1 MAITKKDMHNVVLK
15 YKRLKLKDG
24 EAEAMLDYFTK
35 MTEDNQNFFHMH
47 RLDTDG
53 SLKDILWIDARSR
66 ASWEEFGDVVCFDAT
81 YLTNEYEL
89 PFANFVGKSPIG
101 ILTDQAAAMRKAL
114 SIEMPEARHRWCLW
128 HITYKFAK
136 KLGAKNNFPNI
147 KKALLNAIYNSLTE
161 AEFEESWTAAIGKFK
176 LQEDTWLSGLYE
188 EREMWVPAYMKHL
201 FWAGMKTTQR
211 VESINSF
218 FDGYLDKHTRLYQ
231 FGPAY
236 MKAME
241 SRANDEQQAD
251 ANSHMYLR
259 TLATGF
265 AVEKTFQLLY
275 TDAKFKE
282 VQKQCT
288 KCLYVN
294 GVSRRAISEDVV
306 EHTLEDRIWMH
317 CDETKKEKLTS
328 KTRCYQVMVDMK
340 TLYASCVCKM
350 FECEGIVCRHVIKA
364 LDMEHIRII
373 SDMFVLRRWKKNVQ
387 RKHTMVKVAYH
398 DPSKTG
404 EVKSFDEMMD
414 SFKDLCLDAA
424 GLRECVDIVLEGL
437 AVMKIQCKETKE
449 MYMKSRLETPIF
461 KSPSTQCTLNL
472 SKSDSGVCSTTAAP
486 KVKDP
491 VAPKKAANRPR
502 ETRFLSCVEKPKKKV
517 AKKKEVVTNK
527 VADGRAKPTKKVAKG
542 ANKQAGPKEKNAGP
556 SKFGQDK
563 DADGMEVVGGH
574 KSIGGITCNEGSI
587 GYFTRMLQGANSE
600 QPNIVSGDQCHDMLR
615 LWLG

>member
-1 MAITKKDMHNVVLK
+1 
-15 YKRLKLKDG
+15 
-24 EAEAMLDYFTK
+24 

-47 RLDTDG
+47 RLDTNG

-66 ASWEEFGDVVCFDAT
+66 DAWEEFEDVVCFDAT

-89 PFANFVGKSPIG
+89 PFANFIGVNHHGQIILLGCTLVSHEDTETYQWVFRTWLACMRKNPIG
-101 ILTDQAAAMRKAL
+101 ILFDQAAAMRKAL
-114 SIEMPEARHRWCLW
+114 SIEMPEARRRWCLW
-128 HITYKFAK
+128 HITYKFVK
-136 KLGAKNNFPNI
+136 KLGAKNNFSDI
-147 KKALLNAIYNSLTE
+147 KKALLNAVYNSLTK
-161 AEFEESWTAAIGKFK
+161 AEFEESWTATIGKFN

-211 VESINSF
+211 VESIYSF

-251 ANSHMYLR
+251 ANSNMYLR
-259 TLATGF
+259 TLVTGF

-288 KCLYVN
+288 KCLYDN
-294 GVSRRAISEDVV
+294 GVSRRAISEYVV

-328 KTRCYQVMVDMK
+328 KTRCYQVMVDRK
-340 TLYASCVCKM
+340 TLYALCVCKM
-350 FECEGIVCRHVIKA
+350 FECE
-364 LDMEHIRII
+364 
-373 SDMFVLRRWKKNVQ
+373 
-387 RKHTMVKVAYH
+387 
-398 DPSKTG
+398 
-404 EVKSFDEMMD
+404 
-414 SFKDLCLDAA
+414 
-424 GLRECVDIVLEGL
+424 
-437 AVMKIQCKETKE
+437 
-449 MYMKSRLETPIF
+449 
-461 KSPSTQCTLNL
+461 
-472 SKSDSGVCSTTAAP
+472 DSGVCSTTDAP

-491 VAPKKAANRPR
+491 VDPKKAANRPL

-527 VADGRAKPTKKVAKG
+527 VADGCPKPTKKVAKG
-542 ANKQAGPKEKNAGP
+542 ANKVRPKEKNVGP

-563 DADGMEVVGGH
+563 DTDGMEAVGGH

-587 GYFTRMLQGANSE
+587 GYFTRMLQGGNSE
-600 QPNIVSGDQCHDMLR
+600 QPNIDSGDQCHDMLR
-615 LWLG
+615 LRLG